1 MRKLKSASKEP
12 FRLRRSILRF
22 LPFLNEDDK
31 RAKSREC

>member
-1 MRKLKSASKEP
+1 MRKLESASKET

-22 LPFLNEDDK
+22 SPSLNEDDK